1 MAENE
6 SFSTEV
12 KLNVPSDVKPFQ
24 NVCLKMNVKADLS
37 SQVKTENDA
46 SLEHRVSKSILVKI
60 REKDSIMYAI

>member
-24 NVCLKMNVKADLS
+24 NVCLKMNVRADLS
-37 SQVKTENDA
+37 QTKTENDA
-46 SLEHRVSKSILVKI
+46 SLEHRVS
-60 REKDSIMYAI
+60 